1 LEVFSLQ
8 TFECIS
14 ARRNIKSFKPDP
26 IPRET
31 VLELLQIAS
40 YAPNHRMTE
49 PWEIYVLGPETREK
63 LAHKTNFG
71 GAPVVLAIACTP
83 AKTQIDRDEH
93 YAATA
98 CFIQN
103 LMLAAW
109 EKGIGTGWSSI
120 AASERARQII
130 GIPEGYE
137 VVGVIPMGIPSEVPT
152 VKERTSIEQKLHDRP

>member
-1 LEVFSLQ
+1 MNIM
-8 TFECIS
+8 ECIS
-14 ARRNIKSFKPDP
+14 TRRNIKSFKSDP
-26 IPRET
+26 IARET
-31 VLELLQIAS
+31 VVELLRLAS
-40 YAPNHRMTE
+40 FAPNHRMTE
-49 PWEIYVLGPETREK
+49 PWEIYFLGPETREK

-71 GAPVVLAIACTP
+71 GAPIVLAIACTP

-93 YAATA
+93 YAAVA

-137 VVGVIPMGIPSEVPT
+137 VVGVIPMGIPAELPQL
-152 VKERTSIEQKLHDRP
+152 KERQPIENKLHERP